1 MRTTTYLSSK
11 VELRNAVNTDRDD
24 LYKVFRAAMKEYIAQ
39 TRGEWNEQREET
51 QFQQQLD
58 LSVTQVIC
66 ADDSDVGFITAP
78 VRNGIVWIHTICI
91 IPEHQNKGFG
101 TEVIQSVIA
110 LAREQKMPVYLSVLK
125 VNPARQLYER
135 LGFRV
140 TLEST
145 HHYQMQLQDVPAD

>member
-1 MRTTTYLSSK
+1 MTTTHCPSK
-11 VELRNAVNTDRDD
+11 VELRNAINTERDY
-24 LYKVFRAAMKEYIAQ
+24 LYKVFRASMKEYITQA
-39 TRGEWNEQREET
+39 RGEWSEQREET

-58 LSVTQVIC
+58 ISATRVIRV
-66 ADDSDVGFITAP
+66 DDSDVGFITAP
-78 VRNGIVWIHTICI
+78 IRDSIVWIHTICI

-101 TEVIQSVIA
+101 TEVIRSVIA
-110 LAREQKMPVYLSVLK
+110 QAREQKMPLYLRVLK

-145 HHYQMQLQDVPAD
+145 HHYQMQLQDVPPD